1 MKTQKPLK
9 LEYENKILSEFGV
22 ASSFCKIKKED
33 NKIKL
38 ENKTLRKYT
47 EVVQI

>member
-9 LEYENKILSEFGV
+9 LEYDNKILSKFRV
-22 ASSFCKIKKED
+22 ANSFCKITKED

-38 ENKTLRKYT
+38 EKKTLRKYT
-47 EVVQI
+47 